1 MTGVYATAH
10 MLVDLACA
18 YLVYACVIGKQ
29 DWYLWL
35 LVYNFCAFALQMPI
49 GAGADRLNRNSFVA
63 AAGCLG
69 VLAGLILGIGGDSR
83 QQPVSWPAQEMHVF
97 MWAAAL
103 MY

>member
-69 VLAGLILGIGGDSR
+69 VLAGLILGIGGGTAGSSLYPGR
-83 QQPVSWPAQEMHVF
+83 HRKCMFSCGRRH
-97 MWAAAL
+97 
-103 MY
+103 